1 MKAQIVGFAVALATA
16 AVAAGGAAR
25 ANDSTAGLAA
35 GGLVLTKS
43 ADIEMR
49 SEDLYISE
57 KLVRVRYSFV
67 NDAPNDVTV
76 TVAFPLPDI
85 DINGYDDTVDI
96 PVDNAT
102 NFLGFTTL
110 VNGTPVK
117 MQVEQKALVD
127 GKDFTAVLEKYHVPL
142 AAQLQSTSDFVAKLP
157 RAAQDE
163 LVKDGLASADEFDN
177 HDGKGMQRQVVAHWT
192 VRTTFYWTQTFPAGR
207 PLAVEH
213 RYTPSVGGF
222 VSTDLI
228 DPSNGSDADEVNLAK
243 AERKD
248 YCVDDNIVATVSAAF
263 KAHPNTLPWHDEY
276 IAYVLTTGANWKLP
290 IGDFRMT
297 IDKGKAAN
305 LVSFCGTGV
314 VKTGPTTFQVH
325 YTHFTPTADVK
336 VLVLL
341 PQDAN

>member
-1 MKAQIVGFAVALATA
+1 MNIRIAGLALAASTLA
-16 AVAAGGAAR
+16 AISIAPAR

-57 KLVRVRYSFV
+57 KQVRVIYSFV
-67 NDAPNDVTV
+67 NSSPKDVTV

-85 DINGYDDTVDI
+85 DINGYDDNVDI
-96 PVDNAT
+96 PVESAT
-102 NFLGFTTL
+102 NYLGFTTL
-110 VNGTPVK
+110 VDGKPVK

-127 GKDFTAVLEKYHVPL
+127 GKDFTAVLQKYHVPL
-142 AAQLQSTSDFVAKLP
+142 AAQLQTTADAVSKLP

-163 LVKDGLASADEFDN
+163 LVKDGLASADTFDN
-177 HDGKGMQRQVVAHWT
+177 GDGKGPQRQVVAHWT
-192 VRTTFYWTQTFPAGR
+192 VKTTFYWTQTFPAGR
-207 PLAVEH
+207 ALAVEH
-213 RYTPSVGGF
+213 RYTPSVGSY

-228 DPSNGSDADEVNLAK
+228 PSSGADADELK
-243 AERKD
+243 AAADERKT
-248 YCVDDNIVATVSAAF
+248 YCVDNDLFSTVAAAF
-263 KAHPNTLPWHDEY
+263 KAHPDALPWHDEY
-276 IAYVLTTGANWKLP
+276 LDYVLTTGANWKLP

-297 IDKGKAAN
+297 IDKGSTKN

-325 YTHFTPTADVK
+325 YTNFTPTVDAK
-336 VLVLL
+336 VLILV
-341 PQDAN
+341 PAGQ